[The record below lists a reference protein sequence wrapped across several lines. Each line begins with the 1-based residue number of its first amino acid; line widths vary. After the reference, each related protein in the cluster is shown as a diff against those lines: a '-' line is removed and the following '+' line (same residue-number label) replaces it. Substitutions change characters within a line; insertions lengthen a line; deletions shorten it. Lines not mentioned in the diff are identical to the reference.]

1 MKYET
6 EQAIRS
12 IVSCDT
18 EVTGPNLNRA
28 IRILYGEQESEEDLV
43 HVMRYKDVCELLH
56 VHPRTL
62 EYYINRG
69 YLDRVYGMGGMRA
82 LGITRESFI
91 RFTTERVVVR
101 NIPSSGK
108 SRASEGAVTKERK
121 LATGYS
127 PNTGN
132 RRHKYN

>member
-28 IRILYGEQESEEDLV
+28 LRILYGEQESEEDLV

>member
-1 MKYET
+1 MKAET
-6 EQAIRS
+6 ETLLRNIISLDPEITKENAEKAIDVLRGK
-12 IVSCDT
+12 VET
-18 EVTGPNLNRA
+18 ED
-28 IRILYGEQESEEDLV
+28 DLV